1 MRGELT
7 DTYAS
12 NAEFWVRIIREQL
25 DRYRT
30 DLTDA
35 AVLAALGDVNG
46 ARVLDGGC
54 GEGYMGRLL
63 AERGAQVTGIDTSAA
78 LINAAREHPEAQRH
92 GISYVV
98 ASLEAIPEPDSS
110 FDAAVCNHVISD
122 VADPAAALKELGR
135 VLRPGGRLV
144 LLMLHPCFYTAHAE
158 RDATGTIPVATYF
171 SERDVDQTFKVA
183 GIESPDE
190 VHMRFRP
197 LEFYTRCI
205 TDAGFV
211 ITRLDEPH
219 PSSDLLTSDE
229 WWRNNFAK
237 PLFMLISAQ
246 LPPAC

>member
-1 MRGELT
+1 MRGDLT

-35 AVLAALGDVNG
+35 AVLDALGDVDG

-63 AERGAQVTGIDTSAA
+63 AQRGAQVTGIETSAA
-78 LINAAREHPEAQRH
+78 LIDAAREHPDAERH
-92 GISYVV
+92 GISYAV
-98 ASLEAIPEPDSS
+98 ASLEAIPEPDDS

-158 RDATGTIPVATYF
+158 RDATGTIPVTTYF
-171 SERDVDQTFKVA
+171 SERHVDQTFKVA

-205 TDAGFV
+205 TEAGFA
-211 ITRLDEPH
+211 ITALLEPH
-219 PSSDLLTSDE
+219 PSAELLAPDQ
-229 WWRNNFAK
+229 WWQRNFVK
-237 PLFMLISAQ
+237 PLFMLIA
-246 LPPAC
+246 AEVR

>member
-1 MRGELT
+1 MTVRGDLT

-63 AERGAQVTGIDTSAA
+63 AQRGAHVTGIDTSTA
-78 LINAAREHPEAQRH
+78 LIDAAREHPDAERN
-92 GISYVV
+92 GITYAV
-98 ASLEAIPEPDSS
+98 ASLEAIPEPDGS

-122 VADPAAALKELGR
+122 VTDPAAALKELGR
-135 VLRPGGRLV
+135 VLRPRGRLV

-158 RDATGTIPVATYF
+158 RDAYGTIPVATYF
-171 SERDVDQTFKVA
+171 SERHVDQTFKVA

-205 TDAGFV
+205 LEAGFV
-211 ITRLDEPH
+211 ITGLQEPH
-219 PSSDLLTSDE
+219 PNADTLAADD
-229 WWRNNFAK
+229 WWRANFVK
-237 PLFMLISAQ
+237 PLFMLIA
-246 LPPAC
+246 AEVR

>member
-1 MRGELT
+1 MTVRGDLT

-78 LINAAREHPEAQRH
+78 LIDAAREHPDAEQN
-92 GISYVV
+92 GITYAV
-98 ASLEAIPEPDSS
+98 ASLEAIPEPDGS

-122 VADPAAALKELGR
+122 VD
-135 VLRPGGRLV
+135 RPGCRAQRARPRAPPRRPAGAAHASPV
-144 LLMLHPCFYTAHAE
+144 LLHSARRA
-158 RDATGTIPVATYF
+158 R
-171 SERDVDQTFKVA
+171 
-183 GIESPDE
+183 
-190 VHMRFRP
+190 
-197 LEFYTRCI
+197 
-205 TDAGFV
+205 
-211 ITRLDEPH
+211 RLRA
-219 PSSDLLTSDE
+219 PS
-229 WWRNNFAK
+229 R
-237 PLFMLISAQ
+237 
-246 LPPAC
+246 